1 MEQIQWEQFERV
13 ELRVGTILEVQEFPQ
28 ARKPAYIVTVD
39 FGKQIGVRKSSA
51 QITAL
56 YRREDLIGQQIV
68 GVVNFPEKQIGPHMS
83 QFLLTGFT
91 QDDGSVVIIKPER
104 QVENGLKLG

>member
-68 GVVNFPEKQIGPHMS
+68 GVVNFPKKQIGPHMS

>member
-1 MEQIQWEQFERV
+1 MEQIQWQQFERV
-13 ELRVGTILEVQEFPQ
+13 ELRVGTVLDVQNFPE

-39 FGKQIGVRKSSA
+39 FGPQIGVLKSSA
-51 QITAL
+51 QVTAL
-56 YRREDLIGQQIV
+56 YQREDLIGQQVV
-68 GVVNFPEKQIGPHMS
+68 GVVNFPDKQIGPHMS

-91 QDDGSVVIIKPER
+91 QNDGSVVIIKPER